1 MSISSILVKNKEN
14 FLLWIALFLYFLLLM
29 NAAVVNVHIF
39 GNDEQ
44 ARLLVVRYIFH
55 LNRLPIGN
63 ESAVRIPLWGFSYA
77 MEPYFPSLVAV
88 FWIKVLFLFE
98 KGNKLFIIGGRI
110 GSVLA
115 ACGVGFLSWK
125 IAQLQFNKKSSQYL
139 FISLSIFLPE
149 VMILGS
155 YLNNDIMSLLASYLI
170 TFALLLGMKKNWDW
184 PTCILLAVGL
194 SIGAVS
200 YYFAYGFIIFGLA
213 SFIIFNVK
221 KRTFSKRFVIKVLL
235 IIVLILILTSWFF
248 VRNWLHFHD
257 VLGLKTVSLYSERFG
272 SINPPLKPSI
282 RPTPAHVHESLFQ
295 MISGFKFQKIPKAT
309 GWLYLSA
316 LSFVGTWFNHAH
328 LLMPSVIYD
337 VYGVVLTSGFLG
349 GIFLTI
355 RNWHTLSFE
364 MKLFRIGL
372 LLTMV
377 SAFSCSLY
385 YSYFVDYEPAGRYI
399 ISILLPL
406 MYFVTVG
413 FDWLSR
419 KVMLSGIM
427 ITFCF
432 LVAMWSYFYY
442 LI

>member
-1 MSISSILVKNKEN
+1 M
-14 FLLWIALFLYFLLLM
+14 F
-29 NAAVVNVHIF
+29 
-39 GNDEQ
+39 
-44 ARLLVVRYIFH
+44 
-55 LNRLPIGN
+55 
-63 ESAVRIPLWGFSYA
+63 
-77 MEPYFPSLVAV
+77 

-115 ACGVGFLSWK
+115 ACGVGFLSWE

-248 VRNWLHFHD
+248 C
-257 VLGLKTVSLYSERFG
+257 
-272 SINPPLKPSI
+272 
-282 RPTPAHVHESLFQ
+282 
-295 MISGFKFQKIPKAT
+295 QKLA
-309 GWLYLSA
+309 
-316 LSFVGTWFNHAH
+316 SF
-328 LLMPSVIYD
+328 S
-337 VYGVVLTSGFLG
+337 
-349 GIFLTI
+349 
-355 RNWHTLSFE
+355 
-364 MKLFRIGL
+364 
-372 LLTMV
+372 
-377 SAFSCSLY
+377 
-385 YSYFVDYEPAGRYI
+385 
-399 ISILLPL
+399 
-406 MYFVTVG
+406 
-413 FDWLSR
+413 
-419 KVMLSGIM
+419 
-427 ITFCF
+427 
-432 LVAMWSYFYY
+432 
-442 LI
+442 